1 MGGIGRVDRGEP
13 EERFTIRVGRTNT
26 ARACTKPKGST
37 NVFDHMAFIEGLR
50 ETLGADTADAGPD
63 DEEYRCIDCYAEF
76 DERKR
81 LCPKCGGEE
90 FERV

>member
-1 MGGIGRVDRGEP
+1 MSEY
-13 EERFTIRVGRTNT
+13 
-26 ARACTKPKGST
+26 
-37 NVFDHMAFIEGLR
+37 MAFIEGLR
-50 ETLGADTADAGPD
+50 ETLGADTASAEAD
-63 DEEYRCIDCYAEF
+63 DEEYQCIDCYAEF

>member
-1 MGGIGRVDRGEP
+1 M
-13 EERFTIRVGRTNT
+13 
-26 ARACTKPKGST
+26 
-37 NVFDHMAFIEGLR
+37 FDHMAFIEGLR